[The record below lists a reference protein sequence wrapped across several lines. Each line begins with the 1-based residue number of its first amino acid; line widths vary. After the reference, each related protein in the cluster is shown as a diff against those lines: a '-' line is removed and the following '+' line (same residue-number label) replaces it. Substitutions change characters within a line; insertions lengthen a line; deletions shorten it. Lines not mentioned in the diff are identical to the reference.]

1 MEIALLN
8 DDAMWPRDEGRIRD
22 GVQTSL
28 FHFTGP
34 YFYRRVIRGEERR
47 NRQTIM
53 TKGLQMYST
62 ENVTDEASATDTRRR
77 RRK

>member
-34 YFYRRVIRGEERR
+34 YFYRRVIRGEEEE
-47 NRQTIM
+47 
-53 TKGLQMYST
+53 KST
-62 ENVTDEASATDTRRR
+62 DDNDKRFTDVLDRERDR
-77 RRK
+77 